1 MRVVLVSYTFPPV
14 GGAGVGRVLK
24 LSKFLPEHGIEPV
37 VLTAANPSVPVQDP
51 GLARDLPPDLEI
63 HRVRTLEP
71 SYRMKRAAW
80 RERAA
85 REASG
90 GRAALR
96 QRAIGLAAGLARRAL
111 VPDPQILWQPAARR
125 ALTRLLQ
132 SPSPPEVVL
141 ISGPPF
147 SQFTL
152 APRARKAGA
161 QVILDYRDE
170 WSTYREIY
178 EMSGRLRE
186 RPAASLEHS
195 LARTASAITTA
206 TEGFRENLLGQI
218 SGLDPARVITIPNGF
233 DPDDIPQPLPEP
245 PRERFVLTYA
255 GTMFRLT
262 RPSGL
267 LAALRRLH
275 EREPSLAELLE
286 VQVIGRVVDTEAA
299 AFEGSDRLG
308 VRRLGYLSKDETMRA
323 LAASHMTL
331 CLLDDAPGAERVYPA
346 KIFELMAIGR
356 PCLTIAPPGMLAELA
371 SRHRLGPVAH
381 PRDAASIANI
391 LAGALHAFRDGRY
404 RARSEAVEIE
414 RYHRREQAA
423 AFAEVIRRVARRAP
437 ATPRYPRI
445 VASR

>member
-14 GGAGVGRVLK
+14 GGAGVGRMLK
-24 LSKFLPEHGIEPV
+24 LCKFLPEHGIEPV

-71 SYRMKRAAW
+71 GYRLKRAAW

-90 GRAALR
+90 RPGALR
-96 QRAIGLAAGLARRAL
+96 QRAVGLAAGLARRAL
-111 VPDPQILWQPAARR
+111 VPDAQILWQPAARR
-125 ALTRLLQ
+125 ALTRLLR
-132 SPSPPEVVL
+132 SPRPPEVVL

-161 QVILDYRDE
+161 AVILDYRDE
-170 WSTYREIY
+170 WSTYRKVY
-178 EMSGRLRE
+178 EMSGRLGDGAAATLE
-186 RPAASLEHS
+186 RS

-206 TEGFRENLLGQI
+206 TEGFREHLLSQI
-218 SGLDPARVITIPNGF
+218 SGLEPSRVITIPNGY
-233 DPDDIPQPLPEP
+233 DPDDVPQPRPEP
-245 PRERFVLTYA
+245 PRDRFVLTYA

-262 RPSGL
+262 RPAGL

-275 EREPSLAELLE
+275 EREPALAQLLE

-299 AFEGSDRLG
+299 AFEDSERLG
-308 VRRLGYLSKDETMRA
+308 VRRSGYLGKHETMRA

-331 CLLDDAPGAERVYPA
+331 CLLDDAQGAERIYPA
-346 KIFELMAIGR
+346 KVFELMAIGR
-356 PCLTIAPPGMLAELA
+356 PCLTLAPPGMLAELA

-381 PRDAASIANI
+381 PRDAASIANV
-391 LAGALHAFRDGRY
+391 LASALHAFRDGRY
-404 RARSEAVEIE
+404 QASSDAIGIE

-423 AFAEVIRRVARRAP
+423 AFAEVMRRVAGQNPAEPNRA
-437 ATPRYPRI
+437 A
-445 VASR
+445 ANS